1 METFRVLPAAYSSEH
16 TYDRRATKEK
26 GYDRTFAR
34 GVSLC

>member
-1 METFRVLPAAYSSEH
+1 MEKFRVLPAAYSSEH